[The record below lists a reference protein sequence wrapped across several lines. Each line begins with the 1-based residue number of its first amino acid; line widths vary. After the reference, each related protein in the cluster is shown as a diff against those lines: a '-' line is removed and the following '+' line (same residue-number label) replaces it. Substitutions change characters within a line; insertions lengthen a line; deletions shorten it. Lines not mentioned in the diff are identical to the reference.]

1 MAELSDIPPLF
12 SPYASSIASLESLLV
27 EPAPIEITQKFL
39 RFRLEPDHVIL
50 LPVQDVLAVLTI
62 SLTEVLPIPHMNE
75 SVLGV
80 LNWRGEALWLVDL
93 SNQLGFNSLIRTT
106 KRLST
111 LTIIVVQKKLQ
122 LLGLVVSEVQDIEEH
137 SPEQMRLPSNELFAS
152 RLLPFVKGYFLHEH
166 TIVLDTSAVLEDP
179 HLQAHKLRNSSADY

>member
-1 MAELSDIPPLF
+1 MVELSNTPPLL
-12 SPYASSIASLESLLV
+12 SPYASSVASLESLLA

-39 RFRLEPDHVIL
+39 RFRLEPDHAVL
-50 LPVQDVLAVLTI
+50 VPVQDVIVVLTM
-62 SLTEVLPIPHMNE
+62 SLTELLPIPHMNE

-93 SNQLGFNSLIRTT
+93 SNQVGFNSLMGTT

-111 LTIIVVQKKLQ
+111 LTIVVVQKKLQ
-122 LLGLVVSEVQDIEEH
+122 LLGLAVSEVQDIEEH
-137 SPEQMRLPSNELFAS
+137 CPEQMQLPSNELFAP

-166 TIVLDTSAVLEDP
+166 TIVLDASAVLDDP
-179 HLQAHKLRNSSADY
+179 HLQAHKFRTPSTDY